1 LIDFLHTSIRLSP
14 GDDAGCVAAQRV
26 GYNDH
31 TSGEQAQTDL
41 AFLSIVETVI
51 HECDAWTGKHRF
63 GIGEIDAVLIERG

>member
-1 LIDFLHTSIRLSP
+1 
-14 GDDAGCVAAQRV
+14 V